1 MSKFNYLEKENVEP
15 NTLIPCRKREKI
27 SKISKISKNFIKIS
41 TGKALERKFSR
52 MSTARVVSIA
62 SRRGLYQEWNQKIDS
77 VSGREIKMGKTYE
90 TGEVIRRLTE
100 AAGLLETAEAANG
113 RAKTWEERLILGTE
127 ITEVK

>member
-1 MSKFNYLEKENVEP
+1 
-15 NTLIPCRKREKI
+15 
-27 SKISKISKNFIKIS
+27 
-41 TGKALERKFSR
+41 

>member
-52 MSTARVVSIA
+52 MSTARVVSLA
-62 SRRGLYQEWNQKIDS
+62 SSRAFYKVRNGTRKTVSQE
-77 VSGREIKMGKTYE
+77 EIKMGEEFGRDK
-90 TGEVIRRLTE
+90 VAQRLCG
-100 AAGLLETAEAANG
+100 AAGLLDIAE
-113 RAKTWEERLILGTE
+113 RADGGPKT
-127 ITEVK
+127 

>member
-1 MSKFNYLEKENVEP
+1 MERPRNKENLNKFALTP
-15 NTLIPCRKREKI
+15 QRKRTENLKN
-27 SKISKISKNFIKIS
+27 SKISIKIFS
-41 TGKALERKFSR
+41 GKALEQKFSR